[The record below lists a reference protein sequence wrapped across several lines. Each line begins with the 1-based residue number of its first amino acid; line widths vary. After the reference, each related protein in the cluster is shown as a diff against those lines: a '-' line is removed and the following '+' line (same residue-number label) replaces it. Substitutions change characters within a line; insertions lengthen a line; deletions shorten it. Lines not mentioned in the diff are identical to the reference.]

1 MSTVL
6 RLGLN
11 RCIWHTQCSGR
22 RVGIRMSARTGLNR
36 GSVARRPLSTVA
48 RANKSDGEEE
58 RQARERALI
67 LSWLDVKDDTGFR
80 GHFVSGEKAHDL
92 DALVQNFTAPALARA
107 LRDR

>member
-1 MSTVL
+1 M
-6 RLGLN
+6 R
-11 RCIWHTQCSGR
+11 
-22 RVGIRMSARTGLNR
+22 
-36 GSVARRPLSTVA
+36 LSTAAGGRPV
-48 RANKSDGEEE
+48 SMGGEKKKE
-58 RQARERALI
+58 RQDRERALI